1 MEGRR
6 KICEG
11 PVRLRTVSITSIQ
24 AEIPGVDIQCF
35 TIETCRELVAILIF
49 GNKRM
54 QEYGYRLEPYIWLLQ
69 NNATKI
75 DKF

>member
-49 GNKRM
+49 GNKR
-54 QEYGYRLEPYIWLLQ
+54 IH
-69 NNATKI
+69 
-75 DKF
+75 